1 MNVRTD
7 SDRWPTDAVLRAD
20 GRGAGT
26 GGTLVGLTTTDGVL
40 LAADSRTS
48 RGTTVSGDVRKI
60 EPVSTTAALGST
72 ADLGTMQ
79 SLLRTVRFEA
89 SRYETDSGKA
99 MSVPA
104 LGTVASEALRGDSRP
119 TATFVLGGVDGDGP
133 HVFTIEPE
141 GGLLEAPCLAA
152 GTGRETAYGVL
163 DAATTESLTLAEA
176 RRIAGNAVATANER
190 DALTGVEVHVAEITA
205 DCVDVSRYESVDE
218 LR

>member
-1 MNVRTD
+1 MNVRTE
-7 SDRWPTDAVLRAD
+7 SGRWPTDAVLRAD
-20 GRGAGT
+20 GRGGGT
-26 GGTLVGLTTTDGVL
+26 GGTLVGLTTADGVL

-89 SRYETDSGKA
+89 SRHETDRGKA

-104 LGTVASEALRGDSRP
+104 LGTVASEALRGESHP

-133 HVFTIEPE
+133 HVFTIDPE
-141 GGLLEAPCLAA
+141 GGLLEAPYLAA

-163 DAATTESLTLAEA
+163 DAATTESLAEA
-176 RRIAGNAVATANER
+176 RRIAGDALATANER
-190 DALTGVEVHVAEITA
+190 DALTGVEVRVAEITA
-205 DCVDVSRYESVDE
+205 HGVDVRRYESVDD